1 MLPAAI
7 EDLHA
12 YIASLEDTFTRL
24 SARLAP
30 ITSEYPSTA
39 PTDEKNVQSA
49 PSLVNS
55 VHHARNRV
63 AELNAS
69 VTALIAH
76 LEV

>member
-7 EDLHA
+7 EDLHVN
-12 YIASLEDTFTRL
+12 ISSLEDTFTRL

-30 ITSEYPSTA
+30 ITSEYPPTA
-39 PTDEKNVQSA
+39 PTDEKSVQSV
-49 PSLVNS
+49 PSLVGAVRN
-55 VHHARNRV
+55 ARNRV
-63 AELNAS
+63 AELNDS